1 MPMLDRMIKAEDE
14 WLDARGI
21 EGSGTPRGKKEVTQ
35 EMTKARAINDQEK
48 MHGSA
53 GYIPKRNEFEYEWLN
68 ECETS
73 IGDMEFNEDVCPHLP
88 AKHAVIVVSS

>member
-1 MPMLDRMIKAEDE
+1 
-14 WLDARGI
+14 
-21 EGSGTPRGKKEVTQ
+21 
-35 EMTKARAINDQEK
+35 MTKARAINDQEK

-73 IGDMEFNEDVCPHLP
+73 IGDMEFNEDVRPCHQPHRSRASVSVVLRRFVLQ
-88 AKHAVIVVSS
+88 ALEAHA